1 MGAASSVK
9 VFGVAITSEVAPHG
23 CDAHGC
29 AGGPQP
35 PASGV
40 AWAADIKTTQVYT
53 HYAPDEHEIAMVNA
67 GFGGESLGSNWGP
80 MFVAKT
86 RTPCAV
92 MRQIAGSRG

>member
-1 MGAASSVK
+1 MMGAASSVK

-67 GFGGESLGSNWGP
+67 GFGGESLGSNLGSN
-80 MFVAKT
+80 VSAAQGKSA
-86 RTPCAV
+86 RATP
-92 MRQIAGSRG
+92 SNHRG